1 MEGKGKKKSVLISV
15 VFFCMLNRVLLFG
28 CIGRGFRGRGDGGRG
43 RDWQGGS
50 DIF

>member
-15 VFFCMLNRVLLFG
+15 VFFLYVKSGTIIG